1 LKHKW
6 DQSTS
11 LKDFTKQCLSSE
23 NMTNMLPEDKVENT
37 SRIEHY
43 LESDTAE
50 DDEEFSV
57 KTLT

>member
-1 LKHKW
+1 
-6 DQSTS
+6 
-11 LKDFTKQCLSSE
+11 
-23 NMTNMLPEDKVENT
+23 MLPEDKVENT

-57 KTLT
+57 KTLTQQNFKEILKVVDPTDPLHRFNA